1 MKKSFFAVI
10 ASATLLITGIGI
22 NPASAG
28 ASVILGTTGSTPYAI
43 TVDSAGNVYTANLFS
58 RNVSKITPAG
68 VSTILGTTGDF
79 PISIVIDSAGNLYVP
94 SFLANNVTKI
104 TPAGVSTILGTTG
117 FYPNAITI
125 DSAGNVYTA
134 DNGSNTV
141 SKITPDG
148 TSIYLGTTGSAPIAI
163 TIDSAGNVYTANEAS
178 NNVSKITPG
187 GSSSIL
193 GTTGSSP
200 YAITIDSAGNIYT
213 ANRQSNNVSK
223 ITPAGV
229 STVLGTTGNTPR
241 AITIDNAG
249 NIYTANYGSNNVS
262 KITPAGVSTIVGTT
276 GNGPSS
282 IAIDSAG
289 NIYTGNQDSNNVSK
303 IVSTTVPDAPTIG
316 IATSL
321 SPTSASVTFS
331 APVSNGGATIETYT
345 ATSSPGSIT
354 GRVLQA
360 GSGTITMS
368 GLTSSTAYT
377 FRVTASNSVGTS
389 SVSSATV
396 SITTPASAEEI
407 AVQDA
412 AAVVAA
418 ALAAKAAVIAAV
430 VKREADR
437 RIARTEILAKY
448 KKSES
453 ISIELFAQAEIAGI
467 TKENIKAVQAE
478 IAALPEVSRADI
490 TQVLK
495 VARKYEVVG
504 LIASDRVV
512 AVYSNSLIEIGL
524 IPEDSEHKAA
534 LTEAIKNLPEDER
547 SSYAAIKEALNAKMA
562 EIQARK
568 DRLTAILGRI
578 AAHRAS

>member
-1 MKKSFFAVI
+1 
-10 ASATLLITGIGI
+10 
-22 NPASAG
+22 
-28 ASVILGTTGSTPYAI
+28 
-43 TVDSAGNVYTANLFS
+43 
-58 RNVSKITPAG
+58 
-68 VSTILGTTGDF
+68 
-79 PISIVIDSAGNLYVP
+79 
-94 SFLANNVTKI
+94 
-104 TPAGVSTILGTTG
+104 
-117 FYPNAITI
+117 
-125 DSAGNVYTA
+125 
-134 DNGSNTV
+134 
-141 SKITPDG
+141 
-148 TSIYLGTTGSAPIAI
+148 LGTTGSAPIAI

-512 AVYSNSLIEIGL
+512 SIYSNSLIEIGL
-524 IPEDSEHKAA
+524 IAEDSQHKAA

-547 SSYAAIKEALNAKMA
+547 SSYVAIKEALDAKMA

-568 DRLTAILGRI
+568 DRLAAVLARI